1 MAPGIEILLFR
12 SRRFCYTELEKKKR
26 GNTMLGCVYLILAVL
41 LGREISRK
49 LLSEQRIREKGV
61 TPFWVIFAG
70 TFGSGVLFMTWAVY
84 IVAWLLSVYSEAGKP
99 LFGANMVVMTAV
111 GAFLLLRYYRRR
123 TSLSVKEDS
132 LRDKLPPGK
141 EIFFFL
147 ILLGGITWIMF
158 YVFHVSEGYL
168 YSGYSVF
175 SDYAP
180 HTAMIRSFSLGN
192 NFPTQYPH
200 FGGEDVKYHFMF
212 QFLTGNLEY
221 LGLRIDLAYNIVSSL
236 SLWCF
241 FMMLYSLARRLFG
254 KMSVGVM
261 SVLFVVFR
269 SGTAFFRFAYE
280 HIQAGDLWKTL
291 AENTSFIGYTTYE
304 NWGFW
309 NFNVYL
315 NQRHLSFGLL
325 VTAIVLWVFMDSLEA
340 GCAHEEKGLLWMKKR
355 FVTSAAWRCRMPG
368 TALLAGVLLG
378 SCSFWNG
385 ATVIGGLLIL
395 MGFAVFSDG
404 KLDYLIL
411 AAVTVL
417 LSEVQSKVFVNG
429 SIVSPSIYWG
439 FLAEDKSVAGVAAYL
454 FEISGIVFLGVLLLC
469 FFLKRRERAA
479 AVGMLFPVCFAFL
492 FSLTPDIGVNHK
504 YIMIAY
510 GFLTVF
516 WAEAV
521 YQLWNRWRIA
531 GKILGMVLALSL
543 TVTGIYDFVVILK
556 DNDSGHRLAV
566 DLNSSVTAW
575 LSDNLEKDDL
585 ILTPEYSLNE
595 VTMSGVM
602 LYLGWPYY
610 AWSAGYDTAYRK
622 DQAVKIYTTDNQ
634 ETLRETV
641 QKEKIT
647 YILFED
653 GMTFEEN
660 ECREDVI
667 ADTYPLKYQ
676 SDDGRIRIYGTEE

>member
-1 MAPGIEILLFR
+1 
-12 SRRFCYTELEKKKR
+12 
-26 GNTMLGCVYLILAVL
+26 MLGYIYMILAVL

-49 LLSEQRIREKGV
+49 LLSQQRTREKSV
-61 TPFWVIFAG
+61 ASFWVTFASA
-70 TFGSGVLFMTWAVY
+70 FGCGVLFMTWAVY
-84 IVAWLLSVYSEAGKP
+84 IGAWLLSVYSEAQKP
-99 LFGANMVVMTAV
+99 LFGADLIVMTAV
-111 GAFLLLRYYRRR
+111 CAFLLKLYYRRR
-123 TSLSVKEDS
+123 KFLSEEWKS
-132 LRDKLPPGK
+132 WRDKLPPGK
-141 EIFFFL
+141 EVLFFL
-147 ILLGGITWIMF
+147 VLLVAITWIMF
-158 YVFHVSEGYL
+158 YVFHASEGYL

-221 LGLRIDLAYNIVSSL
+221 LGMRIDVAYNLVSSL

-241 FMMLYSLARRLFG
+241 FMMLYSLAKRLFG
-254 KMSVGVM
+254 SMCVGVL
-261 SVLFVVFR
+261 SVLFLVFR

-280 HIQAGDLWKTL
+280 HMQDGDLWETL
-291 AENTSFIGYTTYE
+291 VQNTSFIGYTVNE

-325 VTAIVLWVFMDSLEA
+325 VMSVILWIFMDLLEN
-340 GCAHEEKGLLWMKKR
+340 GCKHEETGVRWLKDR
-355 FVTSAAWRCRMPG
+355 FFTSGAWKCQMPG

-378 SCSFWNG
+378 GCSFWNG

-411 AAVTVL
+411 AVVTVL
-417 LSEVQSKVFVNG
+417 LSEFQSKVFVNG
-429 SIVSPSIYWG
+429 SVVSPSIYWG
-439 FLAEDKSVAGVAAYL
+439 FLAEDKSIAGVIAYL
-454 FEISGIVFLGVLLLC
+454 FEISGIVFLGVFLLC

-479 AVGMLFPVCFAFL
+479 AVSMLFPVCFAFL

-510 GFLTVF
+510 GFLTIF
-516 WAEAV
+516 WAAAV
-521 YQLWNRWRIA
+521 CRLWSRWHAA
-531 GKILGMVLALSL
+531 GKVLGLLLALSL
-543 TVTGIYDFVVILK
+543 TTTGIYDFVVILK
-556 DNDSGHRLAV
+556 DNDSEHRLAV
-566 DLNSSVTAW
+566 NLNSHVTAW
-575 LSDNLEKDDL
+575 LAENLEKNDL
-585 ILTPEYSLNE
+585 ILTPEYSMNE

-610 AWSAGYDTAYRK
+610 AWSAGYDTVYRK
-622 DQAVKIYTTDNQ
+622 NQAIKIYTTEDQ
-634 ETLRETV
+634 RILRETV
-641 QKEKIT
+641 EKEKIT

-667 ADTYPLKYQ
+667 ADTYPLKYR
-676 SDDGRIRIYGTEE
+676 SDDGRIRIYGTEQ

>member
-1 MAPGIEILLFR
+1 
-12 SRRFCYTELEKKKR
+12 
-26 GNTMLGCVYLILAVL
+26 MLGCIYMILAVL
-41 LGREISRK
+41 LGKEISRK
-49 LLSEQRIREKGV
+49 LLSQQRTREKSV
-61 TPFWVIFAG
+61 ASFWVTFASA
-70 TFGSGVLFMTWAVY
+70 FGCGVLFMTWAVY
-84 IVAWLLSVYSEAGKP
+84 IGAWLLSVYSEAQKP
-99 LFGANMVVMTAV
+99 LFGADLIVMTAV
-111 GAFLLLRYYRRR
+111 CAFLLKLYYRRR
-123 TSLSVKEDS
+123 KFLSEEWKS
-132 LRDKLPPGK
+132 WRDKLPPGK
-141 EIFFFL
+141 EVLFFL
-147 ILLGGITWIMF
+147 VLLVAITWIMF
-158 YVFHVSEGYL
+158 YVFHASEGYL

-221 LGLRIDLAYNIVSSL
+221 LGMRIDVAYNLVSSL

-241 FMMLYSLARRLFG
+241 FMMLYSLAKRLFG
-254 KMSVGVM
+254 SMCVGVL
-261 SVLFVVFR
+261 SVLFLVFR

-280 HIQAGDLWKTL
+280 HMQDGDLWETL
-291 AENTSFIGYTTYE
+291 VQNTSFIGYTVNE

-325 VTAIVLWVFMDSLEA
+325 VMSVVLWIFMDLLEA
-340 GCAHEEKGLLWMKKR
+340 GCKHEETGVRWLKDR
-355 FVTSAAWRCRMPG
+355 FFTSGAWKCQMPG

-378 SCSFWNG
+378 GCSFWNG

-411 AAVTVL
+411 AVVTVL
-417 LSEVQSKVFVNG
+417 LSEFQSKVFVNG
-429 SIVSPSIYWG
+429 SVVSPSIYWG
-439 FLAEDKSVAGVAAYL
+439 FLAEDKSIAGVIAYL
-454 FEISGIVFLGVLLLC
+454 FEISGIVFLGVFLLC
-469 FFLKRRERAA
+469 FFLKRREWAA
-479 AVGMLFPVCFAFL
+479 AVSMLFPVCFAFL

-510 GFLTVF
+510 GFLTIF
-516 WAEAV
+516 WAAAV
-521 YQLWNRWRIA
+521 CRLWNRWHAA
-531 GKILGMVLALSL
+531 GKVLGLLLALSL
-543 TVTGIYDFVVILK
+543 TTTGIYDFVVILK
-556 DNDSGHRLAV
+556 DNDSEHRLAV
-566 DLNSSVTAW
+566 NLNSHVTAW
-575 LSDNLEKDDL
+575 LAENLEKNDL
-585 ILTPEYSLNE
+585 ILTPEYSMNE

-610 AWSAGYDTAYRK
+610 AWSAGYDTVYRK
-622 DQAVKIYTTDNQ
+622 DQAIKIYTTEDQ
-634 ETLRETV
+634 RILRETV
-641 QKEKIT
+641 EKEKIT

-676 SDDGRIRIYGTEE
+676 SDDGRIRIYGTEQ

>member
-1 MAPGIEILLFR
+1 
-12 SRRFCYTELEKKKR
+12 
-26 GNTMLGCVYLILAVL
+26 MLGCIYMILAVL

-49 LLSEQRIREKGV
+49 LLSQQRTREKSV
-61 TPFWVIFAG
+61 ASFWVTFASA
-70 TFGSGVLFMTWAVY
+70 FGCGVLFMTWAVY
-84 IVAWLLSVYSEAGKP
+84 IGAWLLSVYSEAQKP
-99 LFGANMVVMTAV
+99 LFGADLIVMTAV
-111 GAFLLLRYYRRR
+111 CAFLLKLYYRRR
-123 TSLSVKEDS
+123 KLLSEEWKSWCDE
-132 LRDKLPPGK
+132 LPPGK
-141 EIFFFL
+141 EVLFFL
-147 ILLGGITWIMF
+147 VLLVAITWIMF
-158 YVFHVSEGYL
+158 YVFHASEGYL

-200 FGGEDVKYHFMF
+200 FGGADVKYHFMF

-221 LGLRIDLAYNIVSSL
+221 LGMRIDVAYNLVSSL

-241 FMMLYSLARRLFG
+241 FMMLYSLAKRLFG
-254 KMSVGVM
+254 SMCVGVL
-261 SVLFVVFR
+261 SVLFLVFR

-280 HIQAGDLWKTL
+280 HMQDGDLWETL
-291 AENTSFIGYTTYE
+291 VQNTSFIGYTVNE

-325 VTAIVLWVFMDSLEA
+325 VMSVVLWIFMDLLEA
-340 GCAHEEKGLLWMKKR
+340 GCKHEETGVRWLKDR
-355 FVTSAAWRCRMPG
+355 FFTSGAWKCQMPG

-378 SCSFWNG
+378 GCSFWNG

-411 AAVTVL
+411 AVVTVL
-417 LSEVQSKVFVNG
+417 LSEFQSKVFVNG
-429 SIVSPSIYWG
+429 SVVSPSIYWG
-439 FLAEDKSVAGVAAYL
+439 FLAEDKSIAGVIAYL
-454 FEISGIVFLGVLLLC
+454 FEISGIVFLGVFLLC

-479 AVGMLFPVCFAFL
+479 AVSMLFPVCFAFL

-510 GFLTVF
+510 GFLTIF
-516 WAEAV
+516 WAAAV
-521 YQLWNRWRIA
+521 CRLWSRWHAA
-531 GKILGMVLALSL
+531 GKVLGLLLALSL
-543 TVTGIYDFVVILK
+543 TTTGIYDFVVILK
-556 DNDSGHRLAV
+556 DNDSEHRLAV
-566 DLNSSVTAW
+566 NLNSHVTAW
-575 LSDNLEKDDL
+575 LAENLEKNDL
-585 ILTPEYSLNE
+585 ILTPEYSMNE

-610 AWSAGYDTAYRK
+610 AWSAGYDTVYRK
-622 DQAVKIYTTDNQ
+622 DQAIKIYTTEDQ
-634 ETLRETV
+634 RILRETV
-641 QKEKIT
+641 EKEKIT

-676 SDDGRIRIYGTEE
+676 SDDGRIRIYGTEQ

>member
-1 MAPGIEILLFR
+1 
-12 SRRFCYTELEKKKR
+12 
-26 GNTMLGCVYLILAVL
+26 MLGCIYMILAVL
-41 LGREISRK
+41 LGKEISRK
-49 LLSEQRIREKGV
+49 LLSQQRTREKSV
-61 TPFWVIFAG
+61 ASFWVTFASA
-70 TFGSGVLFMTWAVY
+70 FGCGVLFMTWAVY
-84 IVAWLLSVYSEAGKP
+84 IGAWLLSVYSEAQKP
-99 LFGANMVVMTAV
+99 LFGADLIVMTAV
-111 GAFLLLRYYRRR
+111 CAFLLKLYYRRR
-123 TSLSVKEDS
+123 KFLSEEWKS
-132 LRDKLPPGK
+132 WRDKLPPGK
-141 EIFFFL
+141 EVLFFL
-147 ILLGGITWIMF
+147 VLLVAITWIMF
-158 YVFHVSEGYL
+158 YVFHASEGYL

-221 LGLRIDLAYNIVSSL
+221 LGMRIDVAYNLVSSL

-241 FMMLYSLARRLFG
+241 FMMLYSLAKRLFG
-254 KMSVGVM
+254 SMCVGVL
-261 SVLFVVFR
+261 SVLFLVFR

-280 HIQAGDLWKTL
+280 HMQDGDLWETL
-291 AENTSFIGYTTYE
+291 VQNTSFIGYTVNE

-325 VTAIVLWVFMDSLEA
+325 VMSVVLWIFMDLLEA
-340 GCAHEEKGLLWMKKR
+340 GCKHEETGVRWLKDR
-355 FVTSAAWRCRMPG
+355 FFTSGAWKCQMPG

-378 SCSFWNG
+378 GCSFWNG

-411 AAVTVL
+411 AVVTVL
-417 LSEVQSKVFVNG
+417 LSEFQSKVFVNG
-429 SIVSPSIYWG
+429 SVVSPSIYWG
-439 FLAEDKSVAGVAAYL
+439 FLAEDKSIAGVIAYL
-454 FEISGIVFLGVLLLC
+454 FEISGIVFLGVFLLC

-479 AVGMLFPVCFAFL
+479 AVSMLFPVCFAFL

-510 GFLTVF
+510 GFLTIF
-516 WAEAV
+516 WAAAV
-521 YQLWNRWRIA
+521 CRLWNRWHAA
-531 GKILGMVLALSL
+531 GKVLGLLLALSL
-543 TVTGIYDFVVILK
+543 TTTGIYDFVVILK
-556 DNDSGHRLAV
+556 DNDSEHRLAV
-566 DLNSSVTAW
+566 NLNSHVTAW
-575 LSDNLEKDDL
+575 LAENLEKNDL
-585 ILTPEYSLNE
+585 ILTPEYSMNE

-610 AWSAGYDTAYRK
+610 AWSAGYDTVYRK
-622 DQAVKIYTTDNQ
+622 DQAIKIYTTEDQ
-634 ETLRETV
+634 RILRETV
-641 QKEKIT
+641 EKEKIT

-676 SDDGRIRIYGTEE
+676 SDDGRIRIYGTEQ

>member
-1 MAPGIEILLFR
+1 
-12 SRRFCYTELEKKKR
+12 
-26 GNTMLGCVYLILAVL
+26 MLGCIYMILAVL

-49 LLSEQRIREKGV
+49 LLSQQRTREKSV
-61 TPFWVIFAG
+61 ASFWVTFASA
-70 TFGSGVLFMTWAVY
+70 FGCGVLFMTWAVY
-84 IVAWLLSVYSEAGKP
+84 IGAWLLSVYSEAQKP
-99 LFGANMVVMTAV
+99 LFGADLIVMTAV
-111 GAFLLLRYYRRR
+111 CAFLLKLYYRRR
-123 TSLSVKEDS
+123 KFLSEEWKS
-132 LRDKLPPGK
+132 WRDKLPPGK
-141 EIFFFL
+141 EVLFFL
-147 ILLGGITWIMF
+147 VLLVAITWIMF
-158 YVFHVSEGYL
+158 YVFHASEGYL

-221 LGLRIDLAYNIVSSL
+221 LGMRIDVAYNLVSSL

-241 FMMLYSLARRLFG
+241 FVMLYSLAKRLFG
-254 KMSVGVM
+254 SMCVGVL
-261 SVLFVVFR
+261 SVLFLVFR

-280 HIQAGDLWKTL
+280 HMQDGDLWETL
-291 AENTSFIGYTTYE
+291 VQNTSFIGYTVNE

-325 VTAIVLWVFMDSLEA
+325 VMSVVLWIFMDLLEA
-340 GCAHEEKGLLWMKKR
+340 GCKHEETGVRWLKDR
-355 FVTSAAWRCRMPG
+355 FFTSGAWKCQMPG

-378 SCSFWNG
+378 GCSFWNG

-411 AAVTVL
+411 AVVTVL
-417 LSEVQSKVFVNG
+417 LSEFQSKVFVNG
-429 SIVSPSIYWG
+429 SVVSPSIYWG
-439 FLAEDKSVAGVAAYL
+439 FLAEDKSIAGVIAYL
-454 FEISGIVFLGVLLLC
+454 FEISGIVFLGVFLLC

-479 AVGMLFPVCFAFL
+479 AVSMLFPVCFAFL

-510 GFLTVF
+510 GFLTIF
-516 WAEAV
+516 WAAAV
-521 YQLWNRWRIA
+521 CRLWNRWHAA
-531 GKILGMVLALSL
+531 GKVLGLLLALSL
-543 TVTGIYDFVVILK
+543 TTTGIYDFVVILK
-556 DNDSGHRLAV
+556 DNDSEHRLAV
-566 DLNSSVTAW
+566 NLNSHVTDW
-575 LSDNLEKDDL
+575 LAENLEKNDL
-585 ILTPEYSLNE
+585 ILTPEYSMNE

-610 AWSAGYDTAYRK
+610 AWSAGYDTVYRK
-622 DQAVKIYTTDNQ
+622 DQAIKIYTTEDQ
-634 ETLRETV
+634 RILRETV
-641 QKEKIT
+641 EKEKIT

-676 SDDGRIRIYGTEE
+676 SDDGRIRIYGTEQ